1 MKIMQTHED
10 QAIIKIKNE
19 GEKIMTNAKREPG
32 TSTKIKKKKE
42 KRNVRGKKNANLSK
56 SIAIKYITVIIHV
69 TTIIALF
76 SQFSQ
81 SCLFIIA

>member
-32 TSTKIKKKKE
+32 KSTKIKKK

>member
-32 TSTKIKKKKE
+32 KSTKIKKKKKE
-42 KRNVRGKKNANLSK
+42 M
-56 SIAIKYITVIIHV
+56 
-69 TTIIALF
+69 
-76 SQFSQ
+76 
-81 SCLFIIA
+81 